1 MKSKNIE
8 IALAI
13 SSNLFLSFIVMGF
26 EGSAV
31 NNVVL
36 CVMICSL
43 IMTGVLK
50 KYFLKLKNTIFYT
63 PLISLM
69 LGSFLFI
76 MIFAVYLGRL
86 GFVALEIFLFFIAMV
101 FFFLPVLSFKEILKN
116 TFNDYDPAKALF
128 GISEHF
134 ERVLGFSK
142 NIFALLANHDFS
154 LVLCAVEKVTNR
166 VIKNG
171 K

>member
-1 MKSKNIE
+1 MKNKNIMMV
-8 IALAI
+8 LAVFFD
-13 SSNLFLSFIVMGF
+13 LLLSFIVMGF

-31 NNVVL
+31 NNVAL

-63 PLISLM
+63 PISSLM
-69 LGSFLFI
+69 FGSFLFI
-76 MIFAVYLGRL
+76 MIFAIYLGRL

-101 FFFLPVLSFKEILKN
+101 FFFLPVISFKEILKN
-116 TFNDYDPAKALF
+116 AFNDYDPAKALF

-134 ERVLGFSK
+134 EKVLGFSK
-142 NIFALLANHDFS
+142 GIFVFFANHDFG
-154 LVLCAVEKVTNR
+154 LVLSAVEKVINR

-171 K
+171 Q